1 MAYNL
6 LRQVINQY
14 LVAKYKGQGPDL
26 LPAEPEAA
34 AKAWLI
40 ARIHDMYI
48 TPVQV
53 HLQRPAQAAAI
64 YRFCAMRSPLVL
76 QNRMFQTCMC
86 LTLALCVEQW

>member
-1 MAYNL
+1 MTAYTL
-6 LRQVINQY
+6 LWQVINQY

-53 HLQRPAQAAAI
+53 HLQRP
-64 YRFCAMRSPLVL
+64 CSGSCHL
-76 QNRMFQTCMC
+76 QI
-86 LTLALCVEQW
+86 LCHARVPWSYVA